1 MLIFKRGDTFSYA
14 GLLPD
19 GFLPSLGW
27 SVKSQLRDKAGRA
40 YPLAASLDPDGST
53 YMLRLTA
60 DNLVTAAW
68 PLGHLV
74 GDVEF
79 TSANVPV
86 TVVSSADFIVQV
98 VEDRTQ

>member
-27 SVKSQLRDKAGRA
+27 TVKSQLRATNGSA
-40 YPLAASLDPDGST
+40 YPLAATLDPDGST

-60 DNLVTAAW
+60 DNTVTAGW

-79 TSANVPV
+79 TSTNLPPI
-86 TVVSSADFIVQV
+86 VVSSADFIVQV